1 MQAAP
6 CPSPPTDADIA
17 TILKEQ
23 APDGSWSATDDER
36 GVMRDAN
43 GKKQKPAGGVIYSLD
58 FTQNVKA
65 LSAWLKA
72 KGGLK

>member
-23 APDGSWSATDDER
+23 APNGSWPVTDDER
-36 GVMRDAN
+36 GVMRDAD

-72 KGGLK
+72 KGGAK

>member
-23 APDGSWSATDDER
+23 ASDGSWPVTDEER
-36 GVMRDAN
+36 GWMHDTN

-58 FTQNVKA
+58 FTQNVRA

-72 KGGLK
+72 KK